1 MFRLHVTCS
10 CLWMRSHMPN
20 PIFQTTLYSLGHF
33 RAEQDSNFKF
43 SFLISRRGFWKASSP
58 KLRELWNP
66 WMVAMRSRH
75 GILAPTSMLVLHT
88 YDVHMVMHLILSNI
102 TKLRQF
108 LYLYPIKH
116 ILCDNAQRIA
126 SQHCTLNVRIISLCI
141 LVQEFL
147 GQHKPQFPLGWIAF
161 RI

>member
-1 MFRLHVTCS
+1 MSLVHVFGC
-10 CLWMRSHMPN
+10 
-20 PIFQTTLYSLGHF
+20 
-33 RAEQDSNFKF
+33 
-43 SFLISRRGFWKASSP
+43 FLICPTQFSKLLFTALGISKLSKTQILNFHFWSLEGFWKASSP

-66 WMVAMRSRH
+66 CMVVMRSRH
-75 GILAPTSMLVLHT
+75 GILAPTPMLVLHT

-126 SQHCTLNVRIISLCI
+126 SQHCRLNVRITSLCI
-141 LVQEFL
+141 LVQVFL
-147 GQHKPQFPLGWIAF
+147 GQHKPQFLLSWIAF